1 MEKNVKKN
9 VYMYNWITLRYSR
22 DWDNT
27 ANQLFFYKFLS
38 DWINAICSNIDE
50 PRDIILSK
58 PDRERQIS
66 LDITYM
72 YNIKNDTN
80 ELIMFMNIK
89 PKYTHRHKE

>member
-1 MEKNVKKN
+1 MCIC
-9 VYMYNWITLRYSR
+9 ITESLCA
-22 DWDNT
+22 T
-27 ANQLFFYKFLS
+27 AEIETTLQISYFFYKFLS

-80 ELIMFMNIK
+80 ELIKFMNIK